1 MTAKLFSLHQRILS
15 DLNDS
20 IENHFHQLHA
30 EKCILEIACSKA
42 NGENF
47 TSLPGIE
54 WSAKPPRDR

>member
-47 TSLPGIE
+47 T
-54 WSAKPPRDR
+54 